1 MNNGSDPNSTSN
13 KKSSLNIDLPT
24 DVYEFFSKKRV
35 LVTGG
40 TGMIG
45 RQVIKLLKTAN
56 CEITCVSLDDLSW
69 NDGVKYLKADI
80 TSSQRCLEITQDQQ
94 IVLHVAGIKGSV
106 NVTKAMP
113 ARFYVP
119 LVLMNTNMLEASVK
133 NGVKNFLYTSSIGAY
148 SPAEVFVE
156 SADDFSEPPM
166 DMFPGWAKRMAELQI
181 QAYQIEEKQTKFSIV
196 RPANIYGPG
205 DNFDIENAMVIPSL
219 ISKIVRGDNPV
230 NIWGDGSAERDFL
243 HSYDAAF
250 GMLLATARGTNGRAL
265 NLGAGFGVS
274 IKKLVET
281 LQEIRPFEA
290 FFDTEKP
297 SGFPKRVMDISL
309 ATEIYGFTPQIDLKS
324 GLSDTLNWFLENSE
338 EHKSKKNY
346 FK

>member
-1 MNNGSDPNSTSN
+1 MSDTYNENFMTNNKD
-13 KKSSLNIDLPT
+13 SLNIDLPT
-24 DVYEFFSKKRV
+24 DVFNFFTNKRV

-45 RQVIKLLKTAN
+45 RQAIKLLKTVN

-69 NDGVKYLKADI
+69 DDGVKYTKADI
-80 TSSQRCLEITQDQQ
+80 TDSQQCMEITKDQQ
-94 IVLHVAGIKGSV
+94 IVLHIAGIKGSV

-133 NGVKNFLYTSSIGAY
+133 NGVENFLYTSSIGAY
-148 SPAEVFVE
+148 SPAEIFIE
-156 SADDFSEPPM
+156 SEDDFAEPPM

-181 QAYQIEEKQTKFSIV
+181 QAYQIENKKTKFSIV
-196 RPANIYGPG
+196 RPSNIYGPG

-219 ISKIVRGDNPV
+219 IAKVVRGDTPV
-230 NIWGDGSAERDFL
+230 NIWGDGAAERDFL
-243 HSYDAAF
+243 HAYDAAY

-281 LQEIRPFEA
+281 LQELKPFEA
-290 FFDTEKP
+290 FFDVEKP
-297 SGFPKRVMDISL
+297 AGFPKRVMDISL
-309 ATEIYGFTPQIDLKS
+309 AKETYGFTPQIDLKS
-324 GLSDTLNWFLENSE
+324 GLYDTLNWYLENSE
-338 EHKSKKNY
+338 EHKNKKNY

>member
-1 MNNGSDPNSTSN
+1 MNKRSDKNFEASY
-13 KKSSLNIDLPT
+13 KSSLNLTLPD
-24 DVYEFFSKKRV
+24 DVFKFFLKKRV

-45 RQVIKLLKTAN
+45 RQVIKLLQTAN

-69 NDGVKYLKADI
+69 NDGVKYVKADI
-80 TSSQRCLEITQDQQ
+80 TNSQKCHEITKNHQ
-94 IVLHVAGIKGSV
+94 IVLHIAGIKGSV

-133 NGVKNFLYTSSIGAY
+133 NGVENFLYTSSIGAY
-148 SPAEVFVE
+148 APAEIFVE
-156 SADDFSEPPM
+156 SDNDFSEPPM

-181 QAYQIEEKQTKFSIV
+181 QAYQIENKHTKFSIV
-196 RPANIYGPG
+196 RPSNIYGPG

-219 ISKIVRGDNPV
+219 IAKIVRNDNPV
-230 NIWGDGSAERDFL
+230 NIWGDGAAERDFL
-243 HSYDAAF
+243 HSYDAAY

-274 IKKLVET
+274 IKTLVET

-297 SGFPKRVMDISL
+297 AGFPKRIMDLSL
-309 ATEIYGFTPQIDLKS
+309 STETYGFTPQIDLKS
-324 GLSDTLNWFLENSE
+324 GLRDTLNWFLENSE
-338 EHKSKKNY
+338 EYKSKQNY

>member
-1 MNNGSDPNSTSN
+1 MTSALNPNHASNGKNG
-13 KKSSLNIDLPT
+13 LNIDLPT

-45 RQVIKLLKTAN
+45 RQVIKLLKTAE
-56 CEITCVSLDDLSW
+56 CEITCVSLDNLSW
-69 NDGVKYLKADI
+69 DDGVNYIKADI
-80 TSSQRCLEITQDQQ
+80 TSFQRCCEITKDQQ
-94 IVLHVAGIKGSV
+94 IVLHIAGIKGSI

-113 ARFYVP
+113 AKFYVP
-119 LVLMNTNMLEASVK
+119 LVLMNTNMLEASVN
-133 NGVKNFLYTSSIGAY
+133 NGVNNFLYTSSIGAY
-148 SPAEVFVE
+148 SPAEIFVE
-156 SADDFSEPPM
+156 SDNDFSDPPM

-181 QAYQIEEKQTKFSIV
+181 QAYQIEKKQTKFSIV
-196 RPANIYGPG
+196 RPSNIYGPG
-205 DNFDIENAMVIPSL
+205 DNFDIKNAMVIPSL

-281 LQEIRPFEA
+281 LQEIKPFEA
-290 FFDTEKP
+290 FFDTDKP
-297 SGFPKRVMDISL
+297 AGFPKRVMDISL
-309 ATEIYGFTPQIDLKS
+309 ATKTYGFTPQIDLKL

-338 EHKSKKNY
+338 EYKSKQNY
-346 FK
+346 FR